1 MAKINPKSIT
11 LVATFVSPGVAAG
24 AAGFVI
30 VGGKIKKVPPRG
42 PASRSWR
49 ALWQRS
55 QADPPAAGKR
65 QAQYPLDAEAAASL
79 VTAYAGRGA
88 AA

>member
-42 PASRSWR
+42 PAF
-49 ALWQRS
+49 AKL
-55 QADPPAAGKR
+55 AG
-65 QAQYPLDAEAAASL
+65 AVAEI
-79 VTAYAGRGA
+79 AGQSAGGR
-88 AA
+88 